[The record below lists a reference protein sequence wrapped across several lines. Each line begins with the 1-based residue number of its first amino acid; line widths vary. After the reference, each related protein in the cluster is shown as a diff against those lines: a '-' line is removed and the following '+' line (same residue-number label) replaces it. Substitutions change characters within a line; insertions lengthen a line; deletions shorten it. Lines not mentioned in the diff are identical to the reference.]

1 MDVTAEFFGRLRE
14 KVGGPCMEVNFDG
27 NSLVDLIDAIG
38 QSVESFG
45 EQLVEGERLKNMVK
59 ILVNGKDVTEL
70 RGLWTEL
77 KDGDRVSFF
86 PPAAGG

>member
-1 MDVTAEFFGRLRE
+1 
-14 KVGGPCMEVNFDG
+14 MEVNFDG